1 MAGHSQYKNIM
12 FRKNRQDAQRSK
24 LFSKLS
30 REITVAAKMGMPD
43 PEHNPRL
50 RAAIIA
56 ARTQSMSKD
65 VIERAVKKA
74 LGGEGENYDEVRY
87 EGFGPGGAAIIVEAL
102 TDNRNRTASDVRAA
116 FAKYGGAM
124 GETGSVSFQF
134 DHIGSITYSADK
146 GDAEAMLDVAI
157 EVGASEC
164 LSDEECYE
172 FLSAMEDFGAVRDAL
187 EAKLGEPS
195 AAKIL
200 WKPISMVAVDDDTG
214 ETLSKLLDTLDDHD
228 DVQNIYAN
236 CEFSDSLMDKLSAA

>member
-56 ARTQSMSKD
+56 ARAQSMSKD

-74 LGGEGENYDEVRY
+74 LGGDGENYDEVRY

-124 GETGSVSFQF
+124 GENGSVSFQF
-134 DHIGSITYSADK
+134 DHVGSIIYPADK

-157 EVGASEC
+157 EAGASEC
-164 LSDEECYE
+164 LSDEDGHE
-172 FLSAMEDFGAVRDAL
+172 FLSAMEDFGVVRDAL
-187 EAKLGEPS
+187 EAKLGDPS
-195 AAKIL
+195 VAKIL
-200 WKPISMVAVDDDTG
+200 WKPTSMIEVDDNIG
-214 ETLSKLLDTLDDHD
+214 ESLSKLLDALDDHD

-236 CEFSDSLMDKLSAA
+236 CEFSDSLMEKLSAA

>member
-50 RAAIIA
+50 RVAIIA
-56 ARTQSMSKD
+56 ARGQSMSKE

-102 TDNRNRTASDVRAA
+102 TDNRNRSASDVRAA
-116 FAKYGGAM
+116 FAKFGGAM

-134 DHIGSITYSADK
+134 DHVGSIAYSADK

-157 EVGASEC
+157 EAGASEC
-164 LSDEECYE
+164 LSDEDGHE

-187 EAKLGEPS
+187 EAKLGEPT

-200 WKPISMVAVDDDTG
+200 WKPTSMVAVDDEAG

-236 CEFSDSLMDKLSAA
+236 CEFSDSLMEKLSAA

>member
-12 FRKNRQDAQRSK
+12 FRKNRQDAERSK

-50 RAAIIA
+50 RAAIIV
-56 ARTQSMSKD
+56 ARGQSMSKD

-134 DHIGSITYSADK
+134 DHVGSITYPADK
-146 GDAEAMLDVAI
+146 GDGEAMLDVAI
-157 EVGASEC
+157 EAGASEC
-164 LSDEECYE
+164 LSDEDGHE
-172 FLSAMEDFGAVRDAL
+172 FLCAMEDFGTVRDAL

-200 WKPISMVAVDDDTG
+200 WKPTSMVPVNDDSG

-236 CEFSDSLMDKLSAA
+236 CEFSDSLMEKLSAA